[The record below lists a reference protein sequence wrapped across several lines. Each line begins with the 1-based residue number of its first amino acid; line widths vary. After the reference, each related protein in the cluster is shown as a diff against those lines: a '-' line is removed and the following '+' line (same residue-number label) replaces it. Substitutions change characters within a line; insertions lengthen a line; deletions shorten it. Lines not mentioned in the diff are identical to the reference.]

1 MIFYNKIMLV
11 MEKQYQRL
19 WFLIS
24 FCVVSFLCY
33 AGDSD
38 YRTLKNGLE
47 MTVPDGRLRVEFV
60 ETDIVRVQYTCEATF
75 KGNGTIVCLP
85 REEKKTPFTL
95 KEMEK
100 KILLISDSLII
111 SIDRSNYAITYMDAC
126 NNRVLLAERYERPRE
141 AEKVFK
147 ERVIYDEQSKRMV
160 KTADGEKEVKDVL
173 HRDTVGYTWK
183 YRNHFDWTDKE
194 AIYGLGCHMED
205 YLNLQGKELWFCQH
219 NLKAMVPV
227 LNSTAGYGLL
237 FDAGCGM
244 YYNNTAGNGFMEMEA
259 AKQLD
264 YYFMKGV
271 TMDKVINRYRLLTGK
286 SPMLP
291 LYILGYIQSKERY
304 RTSVELI
311 DVVAEYRRR
320 QVPLDVVVQ
329 DWNYWPNGSWGY
341 MKMDRKR
348 YPNLRNLTDSIHQLN
363 AKLMASIWPNPTNS
377 PQTEEF
383 KSKGFMLQRSV
394 YDAFNSGARKLYW
407 KYADDEFFSN
417 GFDAWWC
424 DCTEPVDADWSVMP
438 EGYGWDNQQER
449 WKRNLKALNDL
460 LGEERSCLFSL
471 YHSKGIYENQR
482 ATSEKKRVVNLT
494 RSSYAGQQRFA
505 TITWNGDTH
514 ASWKSFA
521 AQIPGG
527 LNFMAAGCP
536 YWTLDAGTF
545 FSATKKQ
552 WFWRGQ
558 YNQGVTD
565 MGYREF
571 YVRMLQ
577 FATFLPLLRS
587 HGTDTPREI
596 WQFGNPGE
604 AFTKVF

>member
-205 YLNLQGKELWFCQH
+205 YLNLQGKELWLCQH

-348 YPNLRNLTDSIHQLN
+348 YPNLRNLTDSIH
-363 AKLMASIWPNPTNS
+363 
-377 PQTEEF
+377 
-383 KSKGFMLQRSV
+383 
-394 YDAFNSGARKLYW
+394 
-407 KYADDEFFSN
+407 
-417 GFDAWWC
+417 
-424 DCTEPVDADWSVMP
+424 
-438 EGYGWDNQQER
+438 
-449 WKRNLKALNDL
+449 
-460 LGEERSCLFSL
+460 
-471 YHSKGIYENQR
+471 
-482 ATSEKKRVVNLT
+482 
-494 RSSYAGQQRFA
+494 
-505 TITWNGDTH
+505 
-514 ASWKSFA
+514 
-521 AQIPGG
+521 
-527 LNFMAAGCP
+527 
-536 YWTLDAGTF
+536 
-545 FSATKKQ
+545 
-552 WFWRGQ
+552 
-558 YNQGVTD
+558 
-565 MGYREF
+565 
-571 YVRMLQ
+571 
-577 FATFLPLLRS
+577 
-587 HGTDTPREI
+587 
-596 WQFGNPGE
+596 
-604 AFTKVF
+604 